1 MVTAQI
7 VRPLPAFEK
16 SRSTCR
22 PDWCRQLTAVAGKEA
37 EEMRRSRV
45 EGEEM
50 KRCTVEEEMKRC
62 RVGAEE
68 MRRSWLEGE
77 EMKRSRVEGEEMKRW
92 SRPDWCRQLTVAAEM
107 QTETLLP
114 LERRQAGTLGPLGL
128 GRWPG
133 RRPERSRPLGPAPE
147 PEPGPT
153 PGKGS

>member
-1 MVTAQI
+1 MQTVPVEQVESEAAKRPAQI
-7 VRPLPAFEK
+7 VRHLPAFEK

-50 KRCTVEEEMKRC
+50 TRC
-62 RVGAEE
+62 RVEAEE
-68 MRRSWLEGE
+68 MRRSRVGE
-77 EMKRSRVEGEEMKRW
+77 EEMRRW
-92 SRPDWCRQLTVAAEM
+92 SRPDWCRQMTVAEVT

-114 LERRQAGTLGPLGL
+114 PERRQAGTLGPLEL

-133 RRPERSRPLGPAPE
+133 RRPGLSQPPGPAPE
-147 PEPGPT
+147 PELGPT